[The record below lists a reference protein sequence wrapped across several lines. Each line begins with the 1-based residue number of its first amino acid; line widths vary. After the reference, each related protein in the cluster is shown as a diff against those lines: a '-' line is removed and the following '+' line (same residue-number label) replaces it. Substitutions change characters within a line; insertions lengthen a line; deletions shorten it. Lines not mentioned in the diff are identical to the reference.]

1 MGLGAIAAA
10 AKHGKFELD
19 KLATWKP
26 GQAVPF
32 AFLADTFEAI
42 AEESKR
48 LVITSL
54 LVCSSLLLTITA
66 QILSRVS
73 RGSCDSGRSR
83 VAASVSP
90 ASQILVDAKFSLFAL
105 NYSLL

>member
-19 KLATWKP
+19 KLATWKA
-26 GQAVPF
+26 GQPVPF

-54 LVCSSLLLTITA
+54 LVCCT
-66 QILSRVS
+66 Q
-73 RGSCDSGRSR
+73 GSHTPQYMLHIVNPYTSC
-83 VAASVSP
+83 
-90 ASQILVDAKFSLFAL
+90 
-105 NYSLL
+105 